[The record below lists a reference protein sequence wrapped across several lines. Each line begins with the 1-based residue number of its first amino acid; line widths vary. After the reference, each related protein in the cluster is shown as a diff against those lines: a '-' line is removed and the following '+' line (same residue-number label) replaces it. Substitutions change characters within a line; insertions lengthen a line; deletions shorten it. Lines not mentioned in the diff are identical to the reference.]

1 MLFTALKTVLI
12 ILEVL
17 LIFNLMII
25 VHELGHFLAARWR
38 GLVIEKFGI
47 WFGKPLWK
55 KTIGG
60 VEYSLG
66 SIPAGGFVALPQL
79 APMEVMEGKVETSR
93 DKLPPISA
101 LDKIIVAF
109 AGPLFSF
116 GLAFVFALIVWKA
129 GRPVGDAESSTVVGE
144 VAKASPADRA
154 GILAGDRILRIDG
167 HEVHRFGGMGTD
179 SIIWRIVRSEGAS
192 INVELDRAGA
202 ILTKQPEPFVP
213 DKRNWWNRKSLRQI
227 GIYPAMTALVADV
240 TPGTPA
246 AAAGLQKGDVIS
258 GVNGAKLFGPSDLYD
273 YAAEHPQTP
282 YQLTV
287 RRGDTEQT
295 LTFDPSGIKIGA
307 VEKDSPAA
315 AAGLKAGDLIT
326 AVDTEKAIVAGQ
338 LIKYVGTKAGVP
350 LTLHIARDGVA
361 QEVKVTPQVPVMPP
375 AVEKQVNELKTE
387 LAAAT
392 DEKAKTAIQS
402 RIDEASV
409 FKAAKI
415 GMVLEENDGF
425 RFEPEGFTRIVHPGP
440 VEQLRAGVMS
450 IVNTLD
456 AVIFGK
462 SGISVQHMGGPVM
475 MMNAY
480 YHFLVS
486 PDGWRR
492 ALWFSVV
499 LNVNLALLNLLPIPV
514 LDGGH
519 ITLAIVEAI
528 RRKPVNVRFLEF
540 VQTACALTIIGFM
553 VFIAFFDVQD
563 LPFFGEKSS
572 GIKFQKP
579 TPIEVTK

>member
-1 MLFTALKTVLI
+1 MFFTVAKTILI

-17 LIFNLMII
+17 FIFNLMII

-47 WFGKPLWK
+47 WFGKPIWK

-116 GLAFVFALIVWKA
+116 GLAFVFALIVWKV
-129 GRPVGDAESSTVVGE
+129 GRPVGDAESATVVGE
-144 VAKASPADRA
+144 VQKASPADRA
-154 GILAGDRILRIDG
+154 GIQAGDRILRIDG
-167 HEVHRFGGMGTD
+167 HDVRRFGGMGTD
-179 SIIWRIVRSEGAS
+179 SIIWRVVRSEGAA
-192 INVELDRAGA
+192 IAIELERNGA
-202 ILTKQPEPFVP
+202 ILTKYPEPYIP
-213 DKRNWWNRKSLRQI
+213 EKRNWWNRKSLRQI
-227 GIYPAMTALVADV
+227 GILPAMTALVAEV

-246 AAAGLQKGDVIS
+246 ATAGLLKGDVITK
-258 GVNGAKLFGPSDLYD
+258 VNDTVVFGPSDLYD

-282 YQLTV
+282 YQVTV
-287 RRGDTEQT
+287 RRGEADQT
-295 LTFDPSGIKIGA
+295 LNFDPTGIKIGS
-307 VEKDSPAA
+307 VEKDSPAGS
-315 AAGLKAGDLIT
+315 AGLKPGDIIT
-326 AVDTEKAIVAGQ
+326 AVDNEKAIVAGQ

-350 LTLHIARDGVA
+350 ITLHLTRGGTA
-361 QEVKVTPQVPVMPP
+361 QEVKVTPQIPVLP
-375 AVEKQVNELKTE
+375 APVEKQLTSLKTE
-387 LAAAT
+387 LAATT
-392 DEKAKTAIQS
+392 DEKAQATIQG
-402 RIDEASV
+402 RIDEFSV
-409 FKAAKI
+409 FQAAKI

-425 RFEPEGFTRIVHPGP
+425 RFEPEGLTRIVYPGP
-440 VEQLRAGVMS
+440 VEQMRAGVMS